1 MFCTEMY
8 TRNVKK
14 THKENTEKR
23 PKKSKAQTKENLDNL
38 GGGQVYNFIVLQKFS
53 STDKFKLK
61 NIDQILDICL

>member
-1 MFCTEMY
+1 MY

-23 PKKSKAQTKENLDNL
+23 PKNSKAQTKENLDNL